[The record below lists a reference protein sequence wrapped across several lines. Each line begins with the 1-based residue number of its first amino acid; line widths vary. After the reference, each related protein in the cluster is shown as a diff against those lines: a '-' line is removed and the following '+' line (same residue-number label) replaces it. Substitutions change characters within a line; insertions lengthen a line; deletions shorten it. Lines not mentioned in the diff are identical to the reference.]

1 MSPKLLTSSRCKE
14 LVPNTLVKI
23 DDYDR
28 ILTDGPKLFQL
39 KRFSILSQ
47 DPGHRFGNPANY
59 FDVCGDS
66 DEEEPPATMI
76 AANSPTP
83 SQEED
88 EIYQELINPQ
98 TDLEL
103 SPSPTSDNQ
112 ALSELYSIRF
122 PMSEKPVDK
131 LPKVNWQIDTNGI
144 EPGPRCR
151 WIPSPI
157 NVELQPAN

>member
-76 AANSPTP
+76 AATISARRW
-83 SQEED
+83 SRMLREKSLK
-88 EIYQELINPQ
+88 EILAA
-98 TDLEL
+98 T
-103 SPSPTSDNQ
+103 T
-112 ALSELYSIRF
+112 
-122 PMSEKPVDK
+122 
-131 LPKVNWQIDTNGI
+131 
-144 EPGPRCR
+144 
-151 WIPSPI
+151 
-157 NVELQPAN
+157 